1 MMWQMVKTKTKQELS
16 KELKVKDKTKLI
28 KQTKEKQ

>member
-1 MMWQMVKTKTKQELS
+1 MWQMVKTKTKQELS